1 MKTGI
6 VSHKKN
12 NIKKLWDTLVWNQNC
27 YSLYSFVRFN
37 MYEFLWE
44 TSSWTHFLNV
54 RVKKYGI
61 MNSCVWV
68 LFRSFIVHHNDI
80 VFVCKIWSFFFCM
93 SKKARGA
100 QAELLVAN
108 RLVDQGIRLDDKN
121 RTMRWWEL
129 DLICFDQ
136 EVLVIVEVKSID
148 FIDDLHS
155 YVTPAKLRHLK
166 HSLETWIRDND
177 RTGPVRLDVV
187 YVKEQEIVWRFQDV
201 TNS

>member
-1 MKTGI
+1 MIKWKQELYLT
-6 VSHKKN
+6 KKN

-27 YSLYSFVRFN
+27 YSLYSFVRFT

-44 TSSWTHFLNV
+44 TSSWTHFLNG

-68 LFRSFIVHHNDI
+68 LFRSFIVHHNEI
-80 VFVCKIWSFFFCM
+80 EFVCKIWSFFFCM
-93 SKKARGA
+93 SKKVRGA

-108 RLVDQGIRLDDKN
+108 RLVDQGLRLDEKN

-136 EVLVIVEVKSID
+136 DVLVIVEVK
-148 FIDDLHS
+148 
-155 YVTPAKLRHLK
+155 K
-166 HSLETWIRDND
+166 H
-177 RTGPVRLDVV
+177 
-187 YVKEQEIVWRFQDV
+187 RFYWWFAFLCNTSQ
-201 TNS
+201 TSPFKT